1 MIPEH
6 IKARFLHEY
15 IKSSNLEALRSE
27 IAAGLRGPAGP
38 PPDFRVHMIAA
49 LEAVAAEFWE
59 QGREAG
65 DTYGYDCRM
74 AENWSEPYPPSPD
87 NPYQASEGK

>member
-1 MIPEH
+1 MIPDD

-15 IKSSNLEALRSE
+15 IKSSNLEAIRNE

-49 LEAVAAEFWE
+49 LEAVAADIWDEGWA
-59 QGREAG
+59 QG
-65 DTYGYDCRM
+65 M
-74 AENWSEPYPPSPD
+74 AYVTGMERGTDDDHSTT
-87 NPYQASEGK
+87 NPHKASETA